1 MWCAMTDNDCVK
13 HYELESVQDQ
23 IYNIL
28 DSIRDLEN
36 KVEQLQM
43 ENTLLRNDLNT
54 IKTEG
59 CYRFIEDKN
68 HRHE

>member
-13 HYELESVQDQ
+13 HYELEWFQEQ
-23 IYNIL
+23 IYEL
-28 DSIRDLEN
+28 QDAIRE
-36 KVEQLQM
+36 LQM

-59 CYRFIEDKN
+59 CYRFVEDKN
-68 HRHE
+68 HKHE